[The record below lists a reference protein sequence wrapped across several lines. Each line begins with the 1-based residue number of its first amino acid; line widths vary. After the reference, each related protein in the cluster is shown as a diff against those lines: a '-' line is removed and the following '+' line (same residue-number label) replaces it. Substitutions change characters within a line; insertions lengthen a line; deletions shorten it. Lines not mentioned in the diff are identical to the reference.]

1 MLKVFLPPLQSVSF
15 IGHRYCSKFT
25 PRGSRRIFSSVM
37 NTQLECVAFL
47 TPTGNVVIVV
57 MNRGDSSVSFKLFD
71 GDEQKA
77 VNVTAL
83 MHSIQTFIL

>member
-15 IGHRYCSKFT
+15 IGHHYCSKFT
-25 PRGSRRIFSSVM
+25 PHGSRRIFSSVM

-77 VNVTAL
+77 VHVTAL